1 MTVRR
6 NLYPEA
12 AVQYLVWA
20 LEEIEKSGHQKAA
33 QHARLALKELRDSE
47 AQQPINSLA
56 DSSP

>member
-1 MTVRR
+1 MFRH
-6 NLYPEA
+6 NPYAEA

-47 AQQPINSLA
+47 ARRPINSLA
-56 DSSP
+56 DSPP